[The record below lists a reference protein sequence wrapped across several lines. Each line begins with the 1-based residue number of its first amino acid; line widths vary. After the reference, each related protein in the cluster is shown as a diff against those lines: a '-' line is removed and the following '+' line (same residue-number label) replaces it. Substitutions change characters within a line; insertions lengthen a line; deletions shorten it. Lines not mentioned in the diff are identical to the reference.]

1 MEENN
6 ILNKTIQVYQE
17 YGVFDVKET
26 DVILD
31 DPTVDMQ
38 LRTHL
43 HKENII
49 DLNFIYNDLPF
60 VINTKKIKIQLY
72 TDEYI
77 KLKHEFKTKNFEM
90 FLTICE
96 QKNIDIETKQLIW
109 NIQISYNKQ
118 IKNLE
123 NNYDAIINLDKFYD
137 KFLCLIILYSLSV
150 YTKTEFVNH
159 LNVLFISISNF
170 NNIYFKSPNPH
181 K

>member
-1 MEENN
+1 
-6 ILNKTIQVYQE
+6 
-17 YGVFDVKET
+17 
-26 DVILD
+26 
-31 DPTVDMQ
+31 
-38 LRTHL
+38 
-43 HKENII
+43 
-49 DLNFIYNDLPF
+49 
-60 VINTKKIKIQLY
+60 
-72 TDEYI
+72 
-77 KLKHEFKTKNFEM
+77 M

-137 KFLCLIILYSLSV
+137 KFLCLIILYSLNV
-150 YTKTEFVNH
+150 YTKTEFINH

-170 NNIYFKSPNPH
+170 HNIYFKTPNPH

>member
-31 DPTVDMQ
+31 DPTVDIQ

-109 NIQISYNKQ
+109 NIQVSYNKQ
-118 IKNLE
+118 IKKIE

>member
-77 KLKHEFKTKNFEM
+77 KLKHESK
-90 FLTICE
+90 
-96 QKNIDIETKQLIW
+96 
-109 NIQISYNKQ
+109 
-118 IKNLE
+118 
-123 NNYDAIINLDKFYD
+123 
-137 KFLCLIILYSLSV
+137 
-150 YTKTEFVNH
+150 
-159 LNVLFISISNF
+159 
-170 NNIYFKSPNPH
+170 
-181 K
+181 